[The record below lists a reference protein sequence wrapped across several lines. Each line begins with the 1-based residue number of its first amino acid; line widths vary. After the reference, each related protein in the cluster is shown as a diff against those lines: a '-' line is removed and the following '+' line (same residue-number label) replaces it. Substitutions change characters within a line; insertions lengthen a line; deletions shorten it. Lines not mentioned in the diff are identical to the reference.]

1 MNLIYIK
8 YKKSIN
14 NKNNNNN
21 NNNNNIYVFMNEL
34 NYFDLI

>member
-8 YKKSIN
+8 YKKSI
-14 NKNNNNN
+14 NNNN

>member
-8 YKKSIN
+8 YKKSVN
-14 NKNNNNN
+14 NNNNN

>member
-8 YKKSIN
+8 YKKSI
-14 NKNNNNN
+14 NNNNN